1 MDPAFSASYY
11 PRKCFR
17 VRPPRTGARHPSGFH
32 RVRSSPFPPD
42 RGEAARVF
50 TPNRIKKK
58 KHRARRKPH
67 GPPAKAG
74 PTRRET
80 STDYES
86 VVAVPGRARD
96 YNAVAPGTCVQN
108 TSVSAPANAGRR
120 ARARRNGST
129 SAIEPDRLFDSD
141 RSVVTAV
148 LRYRNPARVEAR
160 AITLC
165 AFDDPFQKHGD
176 FRTTRVASRLAPK
189 FGVR

>member
-74 PTRRET
+74 PTRARRVPITNRSSRCPDGPGITTRSPRERVFKT
-80 STDYES
+80 RPFQRQRTP
-86 VVAVPGRARD
+86 AAALGRAE
-96 YNAVAPGTCVQN
+96 T
-108 TSVSAPANAGRR
+108 GRR
-120 ARARRNGST
+120 LRSNRTGYST
-129 SAIEPDRLFDSD
+129 RIGRSSPRFCAIEIRLGSK
-141 RSVVTAV
+141 RE
-148 LRYRNPARVEAR
+148 R
-160 AITLC
+160 
-165 AFDDPFQKHGD
+165 
-176 FRTTRVASRLAPK
+176 
-189 FGVR
+189 